1 MAVFFCYSDEMF
13 MNSKPDLIEKALC
26 LAAVLLLL
34 MTLAAI
40 YLL

>member
-1 MAVFFCYSDEMF
+1 

-26 LAAVLLLL
+26 LAAVLLL

-40 YLL
+40 YLF

>member
-1 MAVFFCYSDEMF
+1 
-13 MNSKPDLIEKALC
+13 MNSKPDLIEKGLC

>member
-1 MAVFFCYSDEMF
+1 

-26 LAAVLLLL
+26 LVAVLLLL

>member
-1 MAVFFCYSDEMF
+1 
-13 MNSKPDLIEKALC
+13 MNSKPDLIEKSLC